1 MKPGSGEVDS
11 MENSLMTLKYHVSP
25 TDFTRAGEASS
36 DVKHKLKKLGV
47 PPEIV
52 RKVAIAMYEG
62 EINMVIHAN
71 GGEITVN
78 ITPDLIHMELRDVK
92 HKLKKLGVPPEIVRK
107 VAIAMYEGEINMVIH
122 ANGGEITVNITPD
135 LIHMELRDVGPGIED
150 IDKAMQ
156 AGYSTAPDQVRSL
169 GFGAGMGLPNMK
181 KYSDT
186 MDIQTVLGQGTTVT
200 MTVNMPE

>member
-1 MKPGSGEVDS
+1 
-11 MENSLMTLKYHVSP
+11 MENSLMSLKYHVSP

-36 DVKHKLKKLGV
+36 DVKNKLKKLGV
-47 PPEIV
+47 PPEII

-71 GGEITVN
+71 GGDISVD
-78 ITPDLIHMELRDVK
+78 ITPDAIFMEVK
-92 HKLKKLGVPPEIVRK
+92 
-107 VAIAMYEGEINMVIH
+107 
-122 ANGGEITVNITPD
+122 
-135 LIHMELRDVGPGIED
+135 DVGPGIED

-156 AGYSTAPDQVRSL
+156 AGYSTAPDNVRSL

-181 KYSDT
+181 KNSDT